1 MKAPTVKHLRRW
13 TREPFFNVDQHWL
26 NEAFSTDRAGEAL
39 ARWQAGRTKPDLG
52 LWMGGRQG
60 HVLFW
65 EACRLRFKDGNF
77 DPALYAALTASVW
90 TEGKRE
96 HASREL
102 GVCEPE
108 EMVEAMAP
116 FALSPVLMTD
126 ADLAAYAALPETI
139 TVYRGGTGPE
149 EALAN
154 GTSWAL
160 ERAVAEWFAEH
171 RPEGIVIERQVRKD
185 SLVAL
190 FTDRSEH
197 EAVIAA

>member
-1 MKAPTVKHLRRW
+1 MKAPTLKQLQRR
-13 TREPFFNVDQHWL
+13 TREPFFAVDQAWL
-26 NEAFSTDRAGEAL
+26 NDAFSTDRAREAL
-39 ARWQAGRTKPDLG
+39 IRWQASRVKSDPG
-52 LWMGGRQG
+52 LWMASRQG

-65 EACRLRFKDGNF
+65 EACRLRFQGGNF

-96 HASREL
+96 HGCREL

-108 EMVEAMAP
+108 EMVAAMAP
-116 FALSPVLMTD
+116 YALSPVLMTD
-126 ADLAAYAALPETI
+126 ADLEAYAALPETV

-149 EALAN
+149 DVLAK

-160 ERAVAEWFAEH
+160 ERSVAEWFAEH
-171 RPEGIVIERQVRKD
+171 RPEGVVIERQVRKD

-190 FTDRSEH
+190 FTDRSEC
-197 EAVIAA
+197 EAVIAT